1 MKNQTDMIALFK
13 ENYSQ
18 AESYEK
24 FSKAQVRLAK
34 SEEKVTTIIDGVVE
48 TSNTA
53 KAGDVV
59 VMGTRGEEYII
70 SEENFR
76 ARYQLEAQL
85 SEQYQECKAT
95 GKCIAYS
102 YNGPDM
108 EFTAAWGEKMIVKNG
123 DYLATTDK
131 NVPEVYRIEKKAF
144 HETYRP
150 EE

>member
-70 SEENFR
+70 RPCSE
-76 ARYQLEAQL
+76 
-85 SEQYQECKAT
+85 
-95 GKCIAYS
+95 I
-102 YNGPDM
+102 
-108 EFTAAWGEKMIVKNG
+108 
-123 DYLATTDK
+123 
-131 NVPEVYRIEKKAF
+131 NVTI
-144 HETYRP
+144 
-150 EE
+150 